1 MDYFHCLFAAFAAR
15 LPVVQSRKLLILLH
29 IDAFAAFASN
39 ARYVRT
45 RAHTY
50 THTRARTPSRTGNY
64 YRQMRQMRQNRI
76 KPLENIEEK
85 ICRIFLWRGK
95 CGKYVLKTAK
105 KGEFSWI

>member
-1 MDYFHCLFAAFAAR
+1 MDYFHCLFAAFAAC
-15 LPVVQSRKLLILLH
+15 LPVVLLCKLLILLR

-45 RAHTY
+45 RTHTY
-50 THTRARTPSRTGNY
+50 THTHACTRPRTGNY
-64 YRQMRQMRQNRI
+64 YRQMRQMRQNST

-95 CGKYVLKTAK
+95 CGKYFLKSAK